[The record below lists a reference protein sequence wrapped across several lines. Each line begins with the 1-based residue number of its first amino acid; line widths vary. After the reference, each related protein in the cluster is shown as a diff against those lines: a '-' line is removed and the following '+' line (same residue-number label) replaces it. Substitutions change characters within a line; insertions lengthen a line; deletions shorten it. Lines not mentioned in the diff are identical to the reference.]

1 MDPILIASLG
11 LIGMFVLIALHVP
24 IGVAMAT
31 AGVVGFGALGG
42 WKPAL
47 SLLATEPVSVI
58 SSLDLA
64 VIPLFLL
71 MGSFAGISGLS
82 SDIYRLAYAFV
93 GHRRGGLALATI
105 GGCAGFGAVCGSSLA
120 TAATMSRVALPEML
134 NRGYSTTLATGSIAA
149 GGTLGM
155 LIPPSVVMVIYAF
168 LTEQFVITLFV
179 AALIPG
185 IIAIGAH
192 FIAINI
198 LVARNPEI
206 GPAGDR
212 MPWSERLGVLKDSW
226 GVLVLLLAVIGGIYG
241 GVFTVNEAAS
251 LGAGLAFFF
260 AVARRKMTMEAF
272 WEALK
277 DTAANTAMIY
287 LIIAGASVF
296 SSFITLS
303 KMPDAL
309 VTLIADANLHP
320 LMVIFVLMVVY
331 LILGSVFDTI
341 AAMVITLPFVFPLIL
356 DLGYHPIWWGVILVM
371 VIEVGMITP
380 PIGMNVFVLY
390 GVAKTVPLNVIF
402 RGILPFFYADIVRII
417 IIILFP
423 ALALWLPEFLG
434 YNLKISLH

>member
-1 MDPILIASLG
+1 
-11 LIGMFVLIALHVP
+11 
-24 IGVAMAT
+24 
-31 AGVVGFGALGG
+31 
-42 WKPAL
+42 
-47 SLLATEPVSVI
+47 
-58 SSLDLA
+58 
-64 VIPLFLL
+64 
-71 MGSFAGISGLS
+71 
-82 SDIYRLAYAFV
+82 
-93 GHRRGGLALATI
+93 
-105 GGCAGFGAVCGSSLA
+105 
-120 TAATMSRVALPEML
+120 
-134 NRGYSTTLATGSIAA
+134 
-149 GGTLGM
+149 
-155 LIPPSVVMVIYAF
+155 
-168 LTEQFVITLFV
+168 
-179 AALIPG
+179 
-185 IIAIGAH
+185 GAH

-212 MPWSERLGVLKDSW
+212 MPWPERLGVLKESW

-251 LGAGLAFFF
+251 LGAGLAFLF
-260 AVARRKMTMEAF
+260 AIGRRKMTMDAF
-272 WEALK
+272 WDVLK

-380 PIGMNVFVLY
+380 PIGMNVFVLF
-390 GVAKTVPLNVIF
+390 GVAKTIPLNVIF
-402 RGILPFFYADIVRII
+402 RGILPFFYADIVRIT

-434 YNLKISLH
+434 YNLKISLD